1 MSIVDIIKK
10 KRDGHNL
17 TKDEIFSFVEGVW
30 KEEIPDYQASAL
42 LMAVYFKGMSEDE
55 TYNLFDAM
63 LCSGEQ
69 FDLSDIRGVK
79 VDKHSTGGVG
89 DKTSLILAP
98 IVAACGVVVPMLSGR
113 GLGHTG
119 GTLDKLE
126 AISGFNVNLDM
137 ERFKKILR
145 ANNCAMMGQTLRLA
159 PVDRKLYALRDVTG
173 TVECLPLI
181 ASSIMSK
188 KMAEDLDGLVLDVK
202 FGSGAFM
209 KSFDD
214 AKRLAQ
220 VLVMLGKRKGVK
232 TRALITNMD
241 QPLGTHIGN
250 SLEIKEAL
258 DVLRGEGAHDLKA
271 LSLQL
276 SAHMLLL
283 GDRTQTLEE
292 AVNMA
297 ERVLN
302 SGEAFLKFRSLV
314 ALQDGDVKFIDNP
327 LLLLENIKTKEI
339 LSPTEGYVSS
349 LNAEKIGSAA
359 VLLGAGRQKMEDAID
374 YGVGFVLNKKIGD
387 FCHKDEPLATM
398 YYRNESKVMN
408 VENCFKEAFSFS
420 KKQSKTPNL
429 IVEVIGQ

>member
-145 ANNCAMMGQTLRLA
+145 ANNCAMMGQTLRLT
-159 PVDRKLYALRDVTG
+159 PFLF
-173 TVECLPLI
+173 P
-181 ASSIMSK
+181 SI
-188 KMAEDLDGLVLDVK
+188 
-202 FGSGAFM
+202 
-209 KSFDD
+209 
-214 AKRLAQ
+214 
-220 VLVMLGKRKGVK
+220 
-232 TRALITNMD
+232 TRT
-241 QPLGTHIGN
+241 
-250 SLEIKEAL
+250 
-258 DVLRGEGAHDLKA
+258 
-271 LSLQL
+271 
-276 SAHMLLL
+276 
-283 GDRTQTLEE
+283 
-292 AVNMA
+292 
-297 ERVLN
+297 
-302 SGEAFLKFRSLV
+302 
-314 ALQDGDVKFIDNP
+314 
-327 LLLLENIKTKEI
+327 
-339 LSPTEGYVSS
+339 
-349 LNAEKIGSAA
+349 
-359 VLLGAGRQKMEDAID
+359 
-374 YGVGFVLNKKIGD
+374 
-387 FCHKDEPLATM
+387 
-398 YYRNESKVMN
+398 
-408 VENCFKEAFSFS
+408 
-420 KKQSKTPNL
+420 
-429 IVEVIGQ
+429 

>member
-10 KRDGHNL
+10 KRGGGLL
-17 TKDEIFSFVEGVW
+17 TKEEIFSFVDGVW
-30 KEEIPDYQASAL
+30 KEKIPDYQASAL
-42 LMAVYFKGMSEDE
+42 LMAVYFQGMNEDE
-55 TYNLFDAM
+55 TYNLFEAM
-63 LCSGEQ
+63 LNSGEK

-98 IVAACGVVVPMLSGR
+98 IVSACGIIVPMLSGR

-126 AISGFNVNLDM
+126 AIPGFNVSLDT

-145 ANNCAMMGQTLRLA
+145 ANGCAMMGQTKDIA

-214 AKRLAQ
+214 AKKLAK
-220 VLVMLGKRKGVK
+220 VLVILGTRKGVK
-232 TRALITNMD
+232 TRALLTNMD

-250 SLEIKEAL
+250 SLETKEAV
-258 DVLRGEGAHDLKA
+258 DVLRGEGAQDLRA

-283 GDRTQTLEE
+283 GGRAHAQGE
-292 AVNMA
+292 ALHMA
-297 ERVLN
+297 EKVLN

-314 ALQDGDVKFIDNP
+314 ALQDGDVKFVDNP
-327 LLLLENIKTKEI
+327 SLLFKDIKTKDI
-339 LSPTEGYVSS
+339 LCSSKGYVSS
-349 LNAEKIGSAA
+349 LDAERIGLAA
-359 VLLGAGRQKMEDAID
+359 VLLGAGRQKMEDKID
-374 YGVGFVLNKKIGD
+374 YGVGFILNKKIGD
-387 FCHKDEPLATM
+387 FCDKAESLATM
-398 YYRNESKVMN
+398 YYREDKEILH
-408 VENCFKEAFSFS
+408 VENCFKEAFTFL
-420 KKQSKTPNL
+420 KERIKIPNL
-429 IVEVIGQ
+429 VAEVIGE